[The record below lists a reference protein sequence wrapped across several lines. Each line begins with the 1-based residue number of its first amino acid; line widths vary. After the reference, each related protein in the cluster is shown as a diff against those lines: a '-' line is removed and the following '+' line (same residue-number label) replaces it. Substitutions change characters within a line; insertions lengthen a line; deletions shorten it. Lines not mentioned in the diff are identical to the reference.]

1 MTDDEDKPILDE
13 EALAAW
19 PAGEPPAGFADRV
32 MAARADR
39 PARRRRVWWIAPV
52 ALAAAAAAVFAWP
65 RGAVEK
71 GTVAAGAR
79 VETKLGER
87 AVAVAEPG
95 SSLRWSVRPGGDGA
109 VVQDRGDVF
118 YRVERGGPFVVAT
131 PAGEVRVLGT
141 CFRVEVTEMK
151 IGKQGIAGAAAGAA
165 VTAVVMVTVYE
176 GRVLLANEKGRT
188 DLRAGERAT
197 AATGAAPGPAVTA
210 SASAATPAAAS
221 AAPAAAATPA
231 ELAAREAGHRAEI
244 AKLRARI
251 AELEGGRQT
260 DMFSVEVPPGEQPRY
275 NPHPSHDD
283 LVAMAKECKIAFDL
297 PSTSPDHPFNISAQ
311 ARTAAGLSESDAAAA
326 VEAANQS
333 MARTLAQIRAVYVEV
348 TGNNAASEE
357 LSMNSMISEIEE
369 KAADSGA
376 SKWQLAAERAGLVPV
391 PSSLGS
397 RSPTERMLRALSSSG
412 DDVERAI
419 AAVVGA
425 DRAQALRAANNGWG
439 STWSLSG
446 CSTTR

>member
-1 MTDDEDKPILDE
+1 M
-13 EALAAW
+13 
-19 PAGEPPAGFADRV
+19 
-32 MAARADR
+32 
-39 PARRRRVWWIAPV
+39 
-52 ALAAAAAAVFAWP
+52 
-65 RGAVEK
+65 
-71 GTVAAGAR
+71 
-79 VETKLGER
+79 
-87 AVAVAEPG
+87 
-95 SSLRWSVRPGGDGA
+95 
-109 VVQDRGDVF
+109 
-118 YRVERGGPFVVAT
+118 
-131 PAGEVRVLGT
+131 
-141 CFRVEVTEMK
+141 
-151 IGKQGIAGAAAGAA
+151 
-165 VTAVVMVTVYE
+165 
-176 GRVLLANEKGRT
+176 LLANEKGRT
-188 DLRAGERAT
+188 ELRAGERGT
-197 AATGAAPGPAVTA
+197 AATGAAPGPAVAA